1 MTSKV
6 CTFLLLILI
15 CSCKSEKKEAEES
28 ESITPLI
35 ASMKEERF
43 NVKQGNADS
52 ISLGSY
58 ILRTYDS
65 TGVETK
71 SVYYRTDN
79 SIMMQFM
86 YSYEEGNK
94 TGIQWVNAED
104 KVVRTVKNQFDENGK
119 LIKSE
124 TYNADG
130 EFREGYVHT
139 WKENGT
145 VEEKAPLVDGQP
157 IKANAIYFYHP
168 NNDLKMLHE
177 FDDNDSLYYIL
188 KYKYTAKDDNG
199 NWTERQFI
207 ANDTLRRIERRTI
220 SYKVN

>member
-1 MTSKV
+1 MNRIYI
-6 CTFLLLILI
+6 LLTILI
-15 CSCKSEKKEAEES
+15 VISSCKSERTSPTEPVNED
-28 ESITPLI
+28 PVF
-35 ASMKEERF
+35 ASMKVERYSV
-43 NVKQGNADS
+43 NKLYPDS

-71 SVYYRTDN
+71 SVYYSSDD
-79 SIMMQFM
+79 SVMMQFANT
-86 YSYEEGNK
+86 YTEGNK
-94 TGIQWVNAED
+94 TGISWINADD
-104 KVVRTVKNQFDENGK
+104 KVVRTVKNSFDDKGK
-119 LIKSE
+119 LIRSE

-145 VEEKAPLVDGQP
+145 VEEKAPLVEGEP

-168 NNDLKMLHE
+168 NDDLKMLHE

-188 KYKYTAKDDNG
+188 KYKYVAKDDNG
-199 NWTERQFI
+199 NWTERQLYT
-207 ANDTLRRIERRTI
+207 NDTLTRLEKRIIT
-220 SYKVN
+220 YQ